1 MSKRFAL
8 VGVVGT
14 AVVLGG
20 IGLAAWNAAAD
31 SPAVDAGKAAAKR
44 LQVGDPSP
52 EWKELAGIDDKK
64 HSLKDLA
71 KAKAVIVVFT
81 CNHCPVARAYED
93 RLVALEEDYKDK
105 GVELVAI
112 NVNNME
118 ADKLPAMKQRAE
130 EKGFEFD
137 YLYDPSQAIGRA
149 FGATVTPHAFVL
161 DGKHKVAY
169 MGAIDDSQDPSGVKQ
184 HFVRDAV
191 DAVLAGQTPE
201 VATSK
206 QFGCGIQYE

>member
-1 MSKRFAL
+1 MSKRFSL
-8 VGVVGT
+8 VAFVGT
-14 AVVLGG
+14 AFVLGCIARG
-20 IGLAAWNAAAD
+20 AAAAD
-31 SPAVDAGKAAAKR
+31 ASPSAGKTEAKR
-44 LQVGDPSP
+44 LKVGDPAP
-52 EWKELAGIDDKK
+52 EWKDLDGIDDKK

-81 CNHCPVARAYED
+81 TNHCPVAIAYED
-93 RLVALEEDYKDK
+93 RLVALEKEYKDK

-112 NVNNME
+112 NVNNIE
-118 ADKLPAMKQRAE
+118 ADKLPAMKERAAD
-130 EKGFEFD
+130 KGFEFE

-161 DGKHKVAY
+161 DGKHKVVY
-169 MGAIDDSQDPSGVKQ
+169 MGAIDDNQNPSEVQK

-201 VATSK
+201 VTTSK
-206 QFGCGIQYE
+206 QFGCGIRYE